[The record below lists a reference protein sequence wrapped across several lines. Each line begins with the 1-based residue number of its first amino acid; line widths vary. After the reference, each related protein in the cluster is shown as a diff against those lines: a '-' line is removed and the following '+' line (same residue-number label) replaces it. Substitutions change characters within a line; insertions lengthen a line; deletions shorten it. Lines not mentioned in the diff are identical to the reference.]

1 MDENR
6 LTDLDGPTAFPGVTR
21 REFMEYTAKLAAL
34 IGISSTAV
42 PELAEAVT
50 AAAKR
55 PSVIWLTFQAC
66 TGCTVSLAQNQSP
79 GVASL
84 ILNTLS
90 LDYHDTLM
98 APAGK
103 AAEKSLDDAIKAGK
117 YFLVVEGAIPTK
129 ITGAGTAGGETFLDT
144 LKRAAVGATA
154 IISMGNCSSFGG
166 IQAASPNPTGAK
178 GVLDA
183 IGKPTLNIST
193 CPGNGDMLV
202 AAIAYVLFYGK
213 VPDLDANGRPKFLY
227 GETIHD
233 NCERRGHFENGEF
246 VTSFNDPNESADFC
260 LFKMGCKG
268 PVTYA
273 PCAKWKWNDRQNFCI
288 GSGICTG
295 CAEPGFWDSMTP
307 FYERSPHFTA
317 PGVSGVSVDTIG
329 EVVGGVA
336 AVGLLGHLVGQ
347 TVTGRLGKGGPS
359 EHEGEV
365 K

>member
-1 MDENR
+1 MDEHR

-21 REFMEYTAKLAAL
+21 REFMSYCTKIAAL
-34 IGISSTAV
+34 IGLSSAAV

-50 AAAKR
+50 NAAKR
-55 PSVIWLTFQAC
+55 PSVIWLTYQAC

-98 APAGK
+98 AAAGE
-103 AAEKSLDDAIKAGK
+103 AADKSLTDAIKAGG
-117 YFLVVEGAIPTK
+117 YFLVVEGGIPTK
-129 ITGAGTAGGETFLDT
+129 IPEAGTVAGKTFLDI
-144 LKRAAVGATA
+144 LKEAAPGAKA
-154 IISMGNCSSFGG
+154 IIGMGNCAAYGG
-166 IQAASPNPTGAK
+166 IQAAAPNPTGAK

-183 IGKPTLNIST
+183 IGKPSLNIPT

-202 AAIAYVLFYGK
+202 AAIAYVLYYGK
-213 VPDLDANGRPKFLY
+213 VPELDTVGRPKFLY

-233 NCERRGHFENGEF
+233 NCERRGHFENGQF
-246 VTSFNDPNESADFC
+246 VESFNDANESADYC

-273 PCAKWKWNDRQNFCI
+273 PC
-288 GSGICTG
+288 
-295 CAEPGFWDSMTP
+295 
-307 FYERSPHFTA
+307 
-317 PGVSGVSVDTIG
+317 
-329 EVVGGVA
+329 
-336 AVGLLGHLVGQ
+336 
-347 TVTGRLGKGGPS
+347 GKF
-359 EHEGEV
+359 